1 MSGVHSAWASQGA
14 SVPTLDAF
22 ETASRNKSNYLKAKE
37 AFNRNDLDACLAFY
51 SVDHQVMSRPSP
63 KGREQIRAFLA
74 GSRQSWPD
82 IQIVVEHAL
91 AQDDW
96 VMGRSVTTATHT
108 TAVFGVQ
115 PTSKRVETTFWDL
128 HRFSEDG
135 LIVQSWNLM
144 DSLAIMGQLGLLP
157 GPK

>member
-1 MSGVHSAWASQGA
+1 VSVSVRSTLANQGA
-14 SVPTLDAF
+14 SVPTVDILD
-22 ETASRNKSNYLKAKE
+22 TASRNKSNYLKAKE

-51 SVDHQVMSRPSP
+51 AVDHQIMSRPSP
-63 KGREQIRAFLA
+63 KGREHIGAFLA

-82 IQIVVEHAL
+82 IQIVVEHAV

-96 VMGRSVTTATHT
+96 VMGRSVATATHT
-108 TAVFGVQ
+108 TVVFGVQ

-128 HRFSEDG
+128 HRFDENG
-135 LIVQSWNLM
+135 LIVENLM

-157 GPK
+157 APK